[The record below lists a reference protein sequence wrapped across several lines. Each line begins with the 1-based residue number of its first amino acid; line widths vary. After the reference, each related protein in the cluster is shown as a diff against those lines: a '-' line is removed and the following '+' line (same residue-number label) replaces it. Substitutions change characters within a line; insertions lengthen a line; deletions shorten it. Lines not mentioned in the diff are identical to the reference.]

1 MKLNYFLFRPID
13 GVSTYN
19 VIPFEAGPY
28 FNKIQC
34 FCFEEQR
41 LNPGEEVKGFFLYLL
56 ADLIFFALI
65 KLIFICCFGIWV
77 KHEIK
82 VYYSIPDH

>member
-1 MKLNYFLFRPID
+1 MCVCRCCSPHAIT

-19 VIPFEAGPY
+19 VVPDKADYY

-41 LNPGEEVKGFFLYLL
+41 LRAGEKLDMVGRGKDGKGGRVH
-56 ADLIFFALI
+56 DP
-65 KLIFICCFGIWV
+65 
-77 KHEIK
+77 EIE
-82 VYYSIPDH
+82 

>member
-1 MKLNYFLFRPID
+1 MWFVRPID

-19 VIPFEAGPY
+19 VVPFEAGQY

-41 LNPGEEVKGFFLYLL
+41 LNPGEEVSHFFSGS
-56 ADLIFFALI
+56 
-65 KLIFICCFGIWV
+65 FGDIWL
-77 KHEIK
+77 E
-82 VYYSIPDH
+82 D